1 MFFRARL
8 KRKLRAVFSP
18 VTDAIDNF
26 RAGYR
31 SPLTSPKSRSGAIGQ
46 RIRRLQP
53 QNPAQIIIAGFAA
66 TILVG
71 TFLLMTP
78 AARVDDSPAT
88 FLDALFTATS
98 ATCVTGLI
106 TVDTATYWTPFGHA
120 VIIALIQIGGF
131 GVMSF
136 GALLGLLITR
146 KLGLRSRLIT
156 AQETK
161 SQGLGEA
168 GNVIKNVLK
177 ISLVT
182 EAAIAVVLSLR
193 FALGYGYPPHQAAW
207 YGIFH
212 TISAF
217 NNAGFALYTDN
228 VMSFVGDDWII
239 LPLSAGVIIGG
250 LGFPVI
256 MELRRRYRK
265 PKSLSIHSK
274 LVLLGSAILLV
285 GGTVFITALEWDNS
299 KTLGPLSDAD
309 KVLAGFFQSTVTRT
323 AGFNSIDVGQMHPVS
338 WLGMDIL
345 MFIGGGPAGT
355 AGGLKITTFAVL
367 FFIMITEI
375 RGGTAVNIFGKRI
388 SRSLHREALTI
399 VLLSLGLVVSST
411 MIIMLMSDLGQE
423 RILFEV
429 VSAFATVGMSTGIT
443 AALPPAAQYILIV
456 LMFAGRVGPVAL
468 ASALALKP
476 RQPLY
481 EYPKERPLI
490 G

>member
-1 MFFRARL
+1 M
-8 KRKLRAVFSP
+8 
-18 VTDAIDNF
+18 
-26 RAGYR
+26 
-31 SPLTSPKSRSGAIGQ
+31 IGQ
-46 RIRRLQP
+46 RLRRLQP
-53 QNPAQIIIAGFAA
+53 QTPAQIIAIGFLT
-66 TILVG
+66 TIVVG
-71 TFLLMTP
+71 TLLLMTP
-78 AARVDDSPAT
+78 AARVGDGAAS

-106 TVDTATYWTPFGHA
+106 TVDTPTYWTPFGHA

-136 GALLGLLITR
+136 GALIGLVITR

-161 SQGLGEA
+161 AQGLGETKR
-168 GNVIKNVLK
+168 VIVNVLL
-177 ISLVT
+177 ISAVT
-182 EAAIAVVLSLR
+182 EAAIAVVLTLR
-193 FALGYGYPPHQAAW
+193 FALGYGYALDKAAW
-207 YGIFH
+207 FGVFH
-212 TISAF
+212 SISAF
-217 NNAGFALYTDN
+217 NNAGFALYTD
-228 VMSFVGDDWII
+228 SIIGFVGDPWIVI
-239 LPLSAGVIIGG
+239 PLSIGVILGG

-265 PKSLSIHSK
+265 PKSFSIHTK
-274 LVLLGSAILLV
+274 LVLIGTVVLLV
-285 GGTVFITALEWDNS
+285 GGTVFISVLEWNNA
-299 KTLGPLSDAD
+299 KTLGPLSDGE
-309 KVLAGFFQSTVTRT
+309 KILAGFFQSTVTRT

-345 MFIGGGPAGT
+345 MFIGAGPAGT
-355 AGGLKITTFAVL
+355 AGGLKITTFAIL
-367 FFIMITEI
+367 FFIMLTEI

-399 VLLSLGLVVSST
+399 VLLSLGLVVGST
-411 MIIMLMSDLGQE
+411 MAIMLMSDLGQD

-429 VSAFATVGMSTGIT
+429 VSAYATVGMSTGIT

-456 LMFAGRVGPVAL
+456 LMFAGRVGPVTV
-468 ASALALKP
+468 ASALALKT
-476 RQPLY
+476 RHPLY

>member
-8 KRKLRAVFSP
+8 KRKLHAAVAP
-18 VTDAIDNF
+18 VADALGKL
-26 RAGYR
+26 RSGYR
-31 SPLTSPKSRSGAIGQ
+31 SPYSHTTGRSSVIGQ
-46 RIRRLQP
+46 RLRRLQP
-53 QNPAQIIIAGFAA
+53 QTPAQIIAIGFLT
-66 TILVG
+66 TIVVG
-71 TFLLMTP
+71 TLLLMTP
-78 AARVDDSPAT
+78 AARVGDGAAS

-106 TVDTATYWTPFGHA
+106 TVDTPTYWTPFGHA

-136 GALLGLLITR
+136 GALIGLVITR

-161 SQGLGEA
+161 AQGLGETKR
-168 GNVIKNVLK
+168 VIVNVLL
-177 ISLVT
+177 ISAVT
-182 EAAIAVVLSLR
+182 EAAIAVVLALR
-193 FALGYGYPPHQAAW
+193 FALGYGYAPDKAIW
-207 YGIFH
+207 FGVFH
-212 TISAF
+212 SISAF
-217 NNAGFALYTDN
+217 NNAGFALYTD
-228 VMSFVGDDWII
+228 SIIGFVGDPWIVI
-239 LPLSAGVIIGG
+239 PLSIGVILGG

-265 PKSLSIHSK
+265 PKSFSIHTK
-274 LVLLGSAILLV
+274 LVLIGTVILLV
-285 GGTVFITALEWDNS
+285 GGTVFISVLEWNNA
-299 KTLGPLSDAD
+299 KTLGPLSDGE
-309 KVLAGFFQSTVTRT
+309 KILAGFFQSTVTRT

-345 MFIGGGPAGT
+345 MFIGAGPAGT
-355 AGGLKITTFAVL
+355 AGGLKITTFAIL
-367 FFIMITEI
+367 FFIMLTEI

-399 VLLSLGLVVSST
+399 VLLSLGLVVGST
-411 MIIMLMSDLGQE
+411 MAIMLMSDLGQD

-429 VSAFATVGMSTGIT
+429 VSAYATVGMSTGIT

-456 LMFAGRVGPVAL
+456 LMFAGRVGPVTV
-468 ASALALKP
+468 ASALALKT
-476 RQPLY
+476 RHPLY

>member
-8 KRKLRAVFSP
+8 KRKLRAAVAP
-18 VTDAIDNF
+18 VAEALDKL
-26 RAGYR
+26 RSGYR
-31 SPLTSPKSRSGAIGQ
+31 SPYSYTTGRSSVIGQ
-46 RIRRLQP
+46 RLRRLQP
-53 QNPAQIIIAGFAA
+53 QTPAQIIAIGFLT
-66 TILVG
+66 TIVVG
-71 TFLLMTP
+71 TLLLMTP
-78 AARVDDSPAT
+78 AARVGDGAAS

-106 TVDTATYWTPFGHA
+106 TVDTPTYWTPFGHA

-136 GALLGLLITR
+136 GALIGLVITR

-161 SQGLGEA
+161 AQGLGETKR
-168 GNVIKNVLK
+168 VIVNVLM
-177 ISLVT
+177 ISAVT
-182 EAAIAVVLSLR
+182 EAAIAVVLALR
-193 FALGYGYPPHQAAW
+193 FALGYGYAPDKAIW
-207 YGIFH
+207 FGVFH
-212 TISAF
+212 SISAF
-217 NNAGFALYTDN
+217 NNAGFALYTD
-228 VMSFVGDDWII
+228 SIIGFVGDPWIVI
-239 LPLSAGVIIGG
+239 PLSIGVILGG

-265 PKSLSIHSK
+265 PKSFSLHTK
-274 LVLLGSAILLV
+274 LVLIGTVVLLV
-285 GGTVFITALEWDNS
+285 GGTVFISVLEWNNA
-299 KTLGPLSDAD
+299 KTLGPLSDGE
-309 KVLAGFFQSTVTRT
+309 KILAGFFQSTVTRT

-345 MFIGGGPAGT
+345 MFIGAGPAGT
-355 AGGLKITTFAVL
+355 AGGLKITTFAIL
-367 FFIMITEI
+367 FFIMLTEI

-399 VLLSLGLVVSST
+399 VLFSLGLVVGST
-411 MIIMLMSDLGQE
+411 MAIMLMSDVGQD

-429 VSAFATVGMSTGIT
+429 VSAYATVGMSTGIT

-456 LMFAGRVGPVAL
+456 LMFAGRVGPVTI
-468 ASALALKP
+468 ASALALKT
-476 RQPLY
+476 RHPLY

>member
-1 MFFRARL
+1 M
-8 KRKLRAVFSP
+8 
-18 VTDAIDNF
+18 
-26 RAGYR
+26 
-31 SPLTSPKSRSGAIGQ
+31 IGQ
-46 RIRRLQP
+46 RLRRLQP
-53 QNPAQIIIAGFAA
+53 QTPAQIIAIGFLT
-66 TILVG
+66 TIVVG
-71 TFLLMTP
+71 TLLLMTP
-78 AARVDDSPAT
+78 AARVGDGAAS

-106 TVDTATYWTPFGHA
+106 TVDTPTYWTPFGHA

-136 GALLGLLITR
+136 GALIGLVITR

-161 SQGLGEA
+161 AQGLGETKR
-168 GNVIKNVLK
+168 VIVNVLL
-177 ISLVT
+177 ISAVT
-182 EAAIAVVLSLR
+182 EAAIAVVLALR
-193 FALGYGYPPHQAAW
+193 FAFGYGYAPDKAIW
-207 YGIFH
+207 FGVFH
-212 TISAF
+212 SISAF
-217 NNAGFALYTDN
+217 NNAGFALYTD
-228 VMSFVGDDWII
+228 SIIGFVGDPWIVI
-239 LPLSAGVIIGG
+239 PLSIGVILGG

-265 PKSLSIHSK
+265 PKSFSIHTK
-274 LVLLGSAILLV
+274 LVLIGTVVLLV
-285 GGTVFITALEWDNS
+285 GGTVFISVLEWNNAE
-299 KTLGPLSDAD
+299 TLGPLSDGE
-309 KVLAGFFQSTVTRT
+309 KILAGFFQSTVTRT

-345 MFIGGGPAGT
+345 MFIGAGPAGT
-355 AGGLKITTFAVL
+355 AGGLKITTFAIL
-367 FFIMITEI
+367 FFIMLTEI

-399 VLLSLGLVVSST
+399 VLLSLGLVVGST
-411 MIIMLMSDLGQE
+411 MAIMLMSDLGQD

-456 LMFAGRVGPVAL
+456 LMFAGRVGPVTI
-468 ASALALKP
+468 ASALALKT
-476 RQPLY
+476 RHPLY

>member
-1 MFFRARL
+1 M
-8 KRKLRAVFSP
+8 
-18 VTDAIDNF
+18 
-26 RAGYR
+26 
-31 SPLTSPKSRSGAIGQ
+31 GQ
-46 RIRRLQP
+46 RLRRLQP
-53 QNPAQIIIAGFAA
+53 QTPAQIIAIGFLT
-66 TILVG
+66 TIVVG
-71 TFLLMTP
+71 TLLLMTP
-78 AARVDDSPAT
+78 AARVGDGAAS

-106 TVDTATYWTPFGHA
+106 TVDTPTYWTPFGHA

-136 GALLGLLITR
+136 GALIGLVITR

-161 SQGLGEA
+161 AQGLGETKR
-168 GNVIKNVLK
+168 VIVNVLM
-177 ISLVT
+177 ISAVT
-182 EAAIAVVLSLR
+182 EAAIAVVLALR
-193 FALGYGYPPHQAAW
+193 FALGYGYAPDKAIW
-207 YGIFH
+207 FGVFH
-212 TISAF
+212 SISAF
-217 NNAGFALYTDN
+217 NNAGFALYTD
-228 VMSFVGDDWII
+228 SIIGFVGDPWIVI
-239 LPLSAGVIIGG
+239 PLSIGVILGG

-265 PKSLSIHSK
+265 PKSFSLHTK
-274 LVLLGSAILLV
+274 LVLIGTVVLLV
-285 GGTVFITALEWDNS
+285 GGTVFISVLEWNNA
-299 KTLGPLSDAD
+299 KTLGPLSDGE
-309 KVLAGFFQSTVTRT
+309 KILAGFFQSTVTRT

-345 MFIGGGPAGT
+345 MFIGAGPAGT
-355 AGGLKITTFAVL
+355 AGGLKITTFAIL
-367 FFIMITEI
+367 FFIMLTEI

-399 VLLSLGLVVSST
+399 VLFSLGLVVGST
-411 MIIMLMSDLGQE
+411 MAIMLMSDVGQD

-429 VSAFATVGMSTGIT
+429 VSAYATVGMSTGIT

-456 LMFAGRVGPVAL
+456 LMFAGRVGPVTI
-468 ASALALKP
+468 ASALALKT
-476 RQPLY
+476 RHPLY

>member
-1 MFFRARL
+1 M
-8 KRKLRAVFSP
+8 
-18 VTDAIDNF
+18 
-26 RAGYR
+26 
-31 SPLTSPKSRSGAIGQ
+31 IGQ
-46 RIRRLQP
+46 RLRRLQP
-53 QNPAQIIIAGFAA
+53 QTPAQIIAIGFLT
-66 TILVG
+66 TIVVG
-71 TFLLMTP
+71 TLLLMTP
-78 AARVDDSPAT
+78 AARVGDGAAS

-106 TVDTATYWTPFGHA
+106 TVDTPTYWTPFGHA

-136 GALLGLLITR
+136 GALIGLVITR

-161 SQGLGEA
+161 AQGLGETKR
-168 GNVIKNVLK
+168 VIVNVLL
-177 ISLVT
+177 ISAVT
-182 EAAIAVVLSLR
+182 EAAIAVVLALR
-193 FALGYGYPPHQAAW
+193 FALGYGYAPDKAIW
-207 YGIFH
+207 FGVFH
-212 TISAF
+212 SISAF
-217 NNAGFALYTDN
+217 NNAGFALYTD
-228 VMSFVGDDWII
+228 SIIGFVGDPWIVI
-239 LPLSAGVIIGG
+239 PLSIGVILGG

-265 PKSLSIHSK
+265 PKSFSIHTK
-274 LVLLGSAILLV
+274 LVLIGTVILLV
-285 GGTVFITALEWDNS
+285 GGTVFISVLEWNNA
-299 KTLGPLSDAD
+299 KTLGPLSDGE
-309 KVLAGFFQSTVTRT
+309 KILAGFFQSTVTRT

-345 MFIGGGPAGT
+345 MFIGAGPAGT
-355 AGGLKITTFAVL
+355 AGGLKITTFAIL
-367 FFIMITEI
+367 FFIMLTEI

-399 VLLSLGLVVSST
+399 VLLSLGLVVGST
-411 MIIMLMSDLGQE
+411 MAIMLMSDLGQD

-429 VSAFATVGMSTGIT
+429 VSAYATVGMSTGIT

-456 LMFAGRVGPVAL
+456 LMFAGRVGPVTV
-468 ASALALKP
+468 ASALALKT
-476 RQPLY
+476 RHPLY

>member
-8 KRKLRAVFSP
+8 KRKLLAAFSP
-18 VTDAIDNF
+18 VADAVDKL

-31 SPLTSPKSRSGAIGQ
+31 SPFAHHSSRSSVIGQ
-46 RIRRLQP
+46 RLRRIQP
-53 QNPAQIIIAGFAA
+53 QTPAQIIAIGFLS
-66 TILVG
+66 TIVVG
-71 TFLLMTP
+71 TLLLMTP
-78 AARVDDSPAT
+78 QARVGDGAAS

-106 TVDTATYWTPFGHA
+106 TVDTPTYWTPFGHA

-136 GALLGLLITR
+136 GALIGLLITR
-146 KLGLRSRLIT
+146 KLGLRSKLIA

-161 SQGLGEA
+161 QTGLGETKR
-168 GNVIKNVLK
+168 VIVNVLK
-177 ISLVT
+177 ISAAT
-182 EAAIAVVLSLR
+182 EAAIAVVLAFR
-193 FALGYGYPPHQAAW
+193 FALGYGYSLDKAVW
-207 YGIFH
+207 FGIFH
-212 TISAF
+212 SISSF

-228 VMSFVGDDWII
+228 VMSFVGDPWII
-239 LPLSAGVIIGG
+239 LPLSAGVILGG

-265 PKSLSIHSK
+265 PKSFSIHTK
-274 LVLLGSAILLV
+274 LVLGGTVVLLV
-285 GGTVFITALEWDNS
+285 GGTVFITALEWNNS
-299 KTLGPLSDAD
+299 KTLGPLSDPE
-309 KVLAGFFQSTVTRT
+309 KVLAGFFQSVVTRT
-323 AGFNSIDVGQMHPVS
+323 AGFNSIDIGQMHPVS
-338 WLGMDIL
+338 WMGMDIMML
-345 MFIGGGPAGT
+345 IGAGPAGT
-355 AGGLKITTFAVL
+355 AGGLKITTVSIL
-367 FFIMITEI
+367 FFIMLTEI

-399 VLLSLGLVVSST
+399 VLLSLGLIIGST
-411 MIIMLMSDLGQE
+411 MLIMFMSDAGQE

-443 AALPPAAQYILIV
+443 ASLPPAAQYILIV
-456 LMFAGRVGPVAL
+456 LMFAGRVGPVTI
-468 ASALALKP
+468 ASALALKQ
-476 RQPLY
+476 RQPLF

>member
-8 KRKLRAVFSP
+8 KRKLRAAVAP
-18 VTDAIDNF
+18 VAEALDKV
-26 RAGYR
+26 RSGYR
-31 SPLTSPKSRSGAIGQ
+31 SPYSHTTGRSSVIGQ
-46 RIRRLQP
+46 RLRRLQP
-53 QNPAQIIIAGFAA
+53 QTPAQIIAIGFLT
-66 TILVG
+66 TIVVG
-71 TFLLMTP
+71 TLLLMTP
-78 AARVDDSPAT
+78 AARVGDGAAS

-106 TVDTATYWTPFGHA
+106 TVDTPTYWTPFGHA

-136 GALLGLLITR
+136 GALIGLVITR

-161 SQGLGEA
+161 AQGLGETKR
-168 GNVIKNVLK
+168 VIVNVLL
-177 ISLVT
+177 ISAVT
-182 EAAIAVVLSLR
+182 EAAIAVVLALR
-193 FALGYGYPPHQAAW
+193 FALGYGYAPDKAIW
-207 YGIFH
+207 FGVFH
-212 TISAF
+212 SISAF
-217 NNAGFALYTDN
+217 NNAGFALYTD
-228 VMSFVGDDWII
+228 SIIGFVGDPWIVI
-239 LPLSAGVIIGG
+239 PLSIGVILGG

-256 MELRRRYRK
+256 MELRRRHRK
-265 PKSLSIHSK
+265 PKSFSIHTK
-274 LVLLGSAILLV
+274 LVLIGTVVLLV
-285 GGTVFITALEWDNS
+285 GGTVFISVLEWNNA
-299 KTLGPLSDAD
+299 KTLGPLSDGE
-309 KVLAGFFQSTVTRT
+309 KILAGFFQSTVTRT

-345 MFIGGGPAGT
+345 MFIGAGPAGT
-355 AGGLKITTFAVL
+355 AGGLKITTFAIL
-367 FFIMITEI
+367 FFIMLTEI

-399 VLLSLGLVVSST
+399 VLLSLGLVVGST
-411 MIIMLMSDLGQE
+411 MAIMLMSDLGQD

-429 VSAFATVGMSTGIT
+429 VSAYATVGMSTGIT

-456 LMFAGRVGPVAL
+456 LMFAGRVGPVTI
-468 ASALALKP
+468 ASALALKT
-476 RQPLY
+476 RHPLY

>member
-8 KRKLRAVFSP
+8 KRKLRAAVAP
-18 VTDAIDNF
+18 VAEALDKV
-26 RAGYR
+26 RSGYR
-31 SPLTSPKSRSGAIGQ
+31 SPYSHTTGRSSVIGQ
-46 RIRRLQP
+46 RLRRLQP
-53 QNPAQIIIAGFAA
+53 QTPAQIIAIGFLT
-66 TILVG
+66 TIVVG
-71 TFLLMTP
+71 TLLLMTP
-78 AARVDDSPAT
+78 AAHVGDGAAS

-106 TVDTATYWTPFGHA
+106 TVDTPTYWTPFGHA

-136 GALLGLLITR
+136 GALIGLVITR

-161 SQGLGEA
+161 AQGLGETKR
-168 GNVIKNVLK
+168 VIVNVLL
-177 ISLVT
+177 ISAVT
-182 EAAIAVVLSLR
+182 EAAIAVVLALR
-193 FALGYGYPPHQAAW
+193 FALGYGYAPDKAIW
-207 YGIFH
+207 FGVFH
-212 TISAF
+212 SISAF
-217 NNAGFALYTDN
+217 NNAGFALYTD
-228 VMSFVGDDWII
+228 SIIGFVGDPWIVI
-239 LPLSAGVIIGG
+239 PLSIGVILGG

-265 PKSLSIHSK
+265 PKSFSIHTK
-274 LVLLGSAILLV
+274 LVLIGTVVLLV
-285 GGTVFITALEWDNS
+285 GGTVFISVLEWNNA
-299 KTLGPLSDAD
+299 KTLGPLSDGE
-309 KVLAGFFQSTVTRT
+309 KILAGFFQSTVTRT

-345 MFIGGGPAGT
+345 MFIGAGPAGT
-355 AGGLKITTFAVL
+355 AGGLKITTFAIL
-367 FFIMITEI
+367 FFIMLTEI

-399 VLLSLGLVVSST
+399 VLLSLGLVVGST
-411 MIIMLMSDLGQE
+411 MAIMLMSDLGQD

-429 VSAFATVGMSTGIT
+429 VSAYATVGMSTGIT

-456 LMFAGRVGPVAL
+456 LMFAGRVGPVTI
-468 ASALALKP
+468 ASALALKT
-476 RQPLY
+476 RHPLY

>member
-8 KRKLRAVFSP
+8 KRKLHAAVAP
-18 VTDAIDNF
+18 VAEALDKL
-26 RAGYR
+26 RSGYR
-31 SPLTSPKSRSGAIGQ
+31 SPYSHTTGRSSVIGQ
-46 RIRRLQP
+46 RLRRLQP
-53 QNPAQIIIAGFAA
+53 QTPAQIIAIGFLT
-66 TILVG
+66 TIVVG
-71 TFLLMTP
+71 TLLLMTP
-78 AARVDDSPAT
+78 AARVGDGAAS

-106 TVDTATYWTPFGHA
+106 TVDTPTYWTPFGHA

-136 GALLGLLITR
+136 GALIGLVITR

-161 SQGLGEA
+161 AQGLGETKR
-168 GNVIKNVLK
+168 VIVNVLL
-177 ISLVT
+177 ISAVT
-182 EAAIAVVLSLR
+182 EAAIAVVLALR
-193 FALGYGYPPHQAAW
+193 FALGYGYAPDQAIW
-207 YGIFH
+207 FGVFH
-212 TISAF
+212 SISAF
-217 NNAGFALYTDN
+217 NNAGFALYTD
-228 VMSFVGDDWII
+228 SIIGFVGDPWIVI
-239 LPLSAGVIIGG
+239 PLSIGVILGG

-265 PKSLSIHSK
+265 PKSFSIHTK
-274 LVLLGSAILLV
+274 LVLIGTVVLLV
-285 GGTVFITALEWDNS
+285 GGTVFISVLEWNNA
-299 KTLGPLSDAD
+299 KTLGPLSDGE
-309 KVLAGFFQSTVTRT
+309 KILAGFFQSTVTRT

-345 MFIGGGPAGT
+345 MFIGAGPAGT
-355 AGGLKITTFAVL
+355 AGGLKITTFAIL
-367 FFIMITEI
+367 FFIMLTEI

-399 VLLSLGLVVSST
+399 VLLSLGLVVGST
-411 MIIMLMSDLGQE
+411 MAIMLMSDLGQD

-456 LMFAGRVGPVAL
+456 LMFAGRVGPVTI
-468 ASALALKP
+468 ASALALKT
-476 RQPLY
+476 RHPLY

>member
-8 KRKLRAVFSP
+8 KRKLRAAVAP
-18 VTDAIDNF
+18 VAEALDKL
-26 RAGYR
+26 RSGYR
-31 SPLTSPKSRSGAIGQ
+31 SPYSHTTGRSSVIGQ
-46 RIRRLQP
+46 RLRRLQP
-53 QNPAQIIIAGFAA
+53 QTPAQIIAIGFLT
-66 TILVG
+66 TIVVG
-71 TFLLMTP
+71 TLLLMTP
-78 AARVDDSPAT
+78 AARVGDGAAS

-106 TVDTATYWTPFGHA
+106 TVDTPTYWTPFGHA

-136 GALLGLLITR
+136 GALIGLVITR

-161 SQGLGEA
+161 AQGLGETKR
-168 GNVIKNVLK
+168 VIVNVLL
-177 ISLVT
+177 ISAVT
-182 EAAIAVVLSLR
+182 EAAIAVVLTLR
-193 FALGYGYPPHQAAW
+193 FALGYGYAPDKAIW
-207 YGIFH
+207 FGVFH
-212 TISAF
+212 SISAF
-217 NNAGFALYTDN
+217 NNAGFALYTD
-228 VMSFVGDDWII
+228 SIIGFVGDPWIVI
-239 LPLSAGVIIGG
+239 PLSIGVILGG

-265 PKSLSIHSK
+265 PKSFSIHTK
-274 LVLLGSAILLV
+274 LVLIGTVVLLV
-285 GGTVFITALEWDNS
+285 GGTVFISVLEWNNA
-299 KTLGPLSDAD
+299 KTLGPLSDGE
-309 KVLAGFFQSTVTRT
+309 KILAGFFQSTVTRT

-345 MFIGGGPAGT
+345 MFIGAGPAGT
-355 AGGLKITTFAVL
+355 AGGLKITTFAIL
-367 FFIMITEI
+367 FFIMLTEI

-399 VLLSLGLVVSST
+399 VLLSLGLVVGST
-411 MIIMLMSDLGQE
+411 MAIMLMSDLGQD

-429 VSAFATVGMSTGIT
+429 VSAYATVGMSTGIT

-456 LMFAGRVGPVAL
+456 LMFAGRVGPVTI
-468 ASALALKP
+468 ASALALKT
-476 RQPLY
+476 RHPLY